1 MAFGLGWFWG
11 WQGHFSMQTS
21 ISYFGYFGLHAAVL
35 LLSSFRHSIPI
46 SCQINTDLFLA
57 PSLLIIQQLLLSHN
71 TMWAIREHI
80 SLISLPV
87 MNYLLPTNTV
97 AL

>member
-1 MAFGLGWFWG
+1 MDQLGAVPDMAFGLGWFWG
-11 WQGHFSMQTS
+11 WQGYFTMQTS
-21 ISYFGYFGLHAAVL
+21 ISYFGYFGLHAAGL

-46 SCQINTDLFLA
+46 SCQINTDLFPA
-57 PSLLIIQQLLLSHN
+57 PSLLIIQQLLLSHY

-87 MNYLLPTNTV
+87 L
-97 AL
+97 